1 MDSWRLGAASHR
13 LESANRRRSA
23 TNGFL
28 EHAIDLR
35 RDARGGGG
43 CLLAI
48 LEGSELLV
56 KGAADLRPVGELGR
70 ALQIGDA
77 AGEELVPLARQDRGQ
92 ILLALQDRETCHDA
106 ADARFVVQLLEL
118 GADEP
123 GGGLV

>member
-43 CLLAI
+43 CCLLAI

-56 KGAADLRPVGELGR
+56 KGAAALRLVGELGR

-106 ADARFVVQLLEL
+106 A
-118 GADEP
+118 
-123 GGGLV
+123 